1 MTTPT
6 VSTRRRLFAWIC
18 ILAIIPLIA
27 LFALYVLTPL
37 SAVFSIFP
45 LLCGLFFLFPR
56 RKWILIVTWI
66 LFAVA
71 YFLCQQYFYF
81 GLMTIWAG
89 LTSVAALGS
98 LLLNIALV
106 FPIVMSVA
114 TYREWK
120 KKQDEE

>member
-6 VSTRRRLFAWIC
+6 VSTPRRIFGWIC
-18 ILAIIPLIA
+18 IMVLTPLIA

-37 SAVFSIFP
+37 SAVFSISP

-56 RKWILIVTWI
+56 QKWILIVTWI

-89 LTSVAALGS
+89 LTSFAALGS
-98 LLLNIALV
+98 LLLNIALA